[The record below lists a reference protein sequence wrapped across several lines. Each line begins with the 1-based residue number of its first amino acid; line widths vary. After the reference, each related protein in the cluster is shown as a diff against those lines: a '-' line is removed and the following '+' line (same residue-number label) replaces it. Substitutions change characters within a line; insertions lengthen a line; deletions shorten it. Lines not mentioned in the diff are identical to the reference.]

1 MTIDN
6 YQIET
11 DWQQFPGLSGIEDG
25 HLEQLSRREIGL
37 LLYQMAVIRIFE
49 EWLLENE
56 SLAHGPI
63 HSSIGQEAVAVGAV
77 AGLQHQDTIT
87 STHRAH
93 HHVLAK
99 VLSCFEKDDFD
110 PISADAPSD
119 SVVEGVYRT
128 MSEILGLADGWAGGR
143 GGSMHLSVPEAG
155 VLATSA
161 IVGGGIPVAA
171 GAALAAKM
179 REQDAVSLAFFGDG
193 ACSIGAF
200 HEGISMARA
209 CRIPALFVID
219 NNQYSVATTVVET
232 VGFDDIVIRAA
243 GQSMRGIL
251 VDGMDPAAVRSAVA
265 QAREFA
271 LEESNPVLI
280 EAKTY
285 RFFHQ
290 AGGLPGSAFRYRTE
304 AEEEHWKA
312 KDPID
317 QLPRTLLEEGLLV
330 SGEIDKI
337 METARQLVLG
347 VADRCTESDGP
358 DIHIPDRLLPD
369 RGSEFFGLV
378 SEGKEFD
385 GRNFVE
391 PEELELDQE
400 VSYQDAISRVIHR
413 SMERDPEVFVLG
425 EEVGHLR
432 GGAYGCTRHALR
444 SFPDRVLSTPIA
456 ENGFCGVALGAAMV
470 GMKPIVEIMFP
481 DFALEA
487 ADQLFNHIPKTRYMF
502 GGDLS
507 VPLVARTRT
516 AQGRGYGP
524 QHSSDPAALFALFP
538 GWRILAPSSPVDYVG
553 LFNTALISEDPV
565 LIIEHHEL
573 WPMKGMVPSS
583 DLDYMI
589 PFGKARMIRAGS
601 ELTVATWSHPLHRVR
616 TLADELER
624 EGISIEILDL
634 RCLDR
639 ESLDVAAIVESVERT
654 GALAIVEDATVSHS
668 VGVHISD
675 LLYPEVFGLLRHP
688 IARITGKDVHIPV
701 SRHLEES
708 ALLDDS
714 DIMNRM
720 RELAR

>member
-11 DWQQFPGLSGIEDG
+11 DWQQFPGLSEIEDG

-37 LLYQMAVIRIFE
+37 LVYQMAVIRIFE

-179 REQDAVSLAFFGDG
+179 RQQDAVSLAFFGDG

-317 QLPRTLLEEGLLV
+317 QLPRRVLEEGLLV

-358 DIHIPDRLLPD
+358 DIYIPDRLLPD

-425 EEVGHLR
+425 EEVGHFPGRRIWMYTPRTPLFPR
-432 GGAYGCTRHALR
+432 PSTQHANCRKWFLWC
-444 SFPDRVLSTPIA
+444 SA
-456 ENGFCGVALGAAMV
+456 WCGDGR
-470 GMKPIVEIMFP
+470 MKPIVEIMFP

-538 GWRILAPSSPVDYVG
+538 GWRILAPRLRSTMWASSIRHSF
-553 LFNTALISEDPV
+553 LRTQC
-565 LIIEHHEL
+565 
-573 WPMKGMVPSS
+573 SS
-583 DLDYMI
+583 SSI
-589 PFGKARMIRAGS
+589 TNFGQ
-601 ELTVATWSHPLHRVR
+601 
-616 TLADELER
+616 
-624 EGISIEILDL
+624 
-634 RCLDR
+634 
-639 ESLDVAAIVESVERT
+639 
-654 GALAIVEDATVSHS
+654 
-668 VGVHISD
+668 
-675 LLYPEVFGLLRHP
+675 
-688 IARITGKDVHIPV
+688 
-701 SRHLEES
+701 
-708 ALLDDS
+708 
-714 DIMNRM
+714 
-720 RELAR
+720 